1 MIKERFGEKLDGI
14 VHQFFPFLFRRAVN
28 PNLLT
33 MVGVGL
39 SLVAA
44 AFLATG
50 SFVVGGVVL
59 LVGGFFDMAD
69 GTVARH
75 FGLTTP
81 YGAFLDSSMDRFV
94 DMLLLLA
101 LIFYYG
107 GEGQKWVVLLASVV
121 LVGSVMTSYTKAR
134 AEAYVPSLKNGVF
147 ERGERIF
154 LLGLGAVS
162 GWMIPVLGI
171 LFVGTTYTT
180 IQRFV
185 IAHRELNRE
194 PVLREF
200 DSDVSN
206 VSGENH

>member
-1 MIKERFGEKLDGI
+1 
-14 VHQFFPFLFRRAVN
+14 
-28 PNLLT
+28 

-200 DSDVSN
+200 DSGVSN